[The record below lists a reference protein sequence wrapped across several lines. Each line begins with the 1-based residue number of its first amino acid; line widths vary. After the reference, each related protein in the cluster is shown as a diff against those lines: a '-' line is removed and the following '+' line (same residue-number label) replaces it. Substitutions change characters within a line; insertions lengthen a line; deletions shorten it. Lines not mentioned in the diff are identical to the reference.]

1 MARVWPTV
9 ARLCLMTM
17 KLFNITFM
25 EKVYGS
31 PVRQDGL
38 YKIGRNKWELI
49 YGFGKDAPD
58 DEYGW
63 NWRERFTRR
72 PSPEKIRE
80 VIKETINRETDRRIL
95 EDFVWKRMPVWLSS
109 ENQFNYKAAYD
120 LAVQTDGATLPVRF
134 KFGTDASPVYYTFE
148 TLGDFTDFYTAA
160 MLHINTALTAGW
172 SEKDTLAS
180 LPFPEIV

>member
-1 MARVWPTV
+1 
-9 ARLCLMTM
+9 
-17 KLFNITFM
+17 M

-63 NWRERFTRR
+63 NWRERYDHR
-72 PSPEKIRE
+72 PSPDEIRQ
-80 VIKETINRETDRRIL
+80 VIKQTINRETDRRIL
-95 EDFVWKRMPVWLSS
+95 EDFVWRGMPVWLSS

-120 LAVQTDGATLPVRF
+120 LAVQTNGATLPVRF
-134 KFGTDASPVYYTFE
+134 KFGTDAAPVYYTFE

-172 SEKDTLAS
+172 TEKDTLAS
-180 LPFPEIV
+180 IPFPEIV